1 MPMYEYACRK
11 CGHSFE
17 KLVKSMSSTDPI
29 VCPECKSKQTDRKL
43 SVFAVSG
50 EGSSKSSSAPAM
62 PSGGCGRCGG
72 PGPCGMN

>member
-17 KLVKSMSSTDPI
+17 KLVRSMSGSEKI
-29 VCPECKSKQTDRKL
+29 ACPKCESKETDRKL
-43 SVFAVSG
+43 SVFAVSS
-50 EGSSKSSSAPAM
+50 EGSTKSASADM
-62 PSGGCGRCGG
+62 PMCGRCGG